1 MSTSMGCVM
10 HSDRIELTYH
20 RNAVAE
26 KILSAVCDLQ
36 PALIQIKVYG
46 VDISPIALDIE
57 PILISIRP
65 HMETIGPQ
73 AISIGPSLINVS
85 PPRSHFCRLATT
97 LVSQKS
103 RSCVATLHNQSAGLR
118 RHLMTFRQEAVTL
131 RVTDCSHQTALH
143 QPRQLQSCHRIS
155 AVCPLAGFETSILPS

>member
-1 MSTSMGCVM
+1 M
-10 HSDRIELTYH
+10 HGDRIELTH
-20 RNAVAE
+20 QRNAVAE

-85 PPRSHFCRLATT
+85 PPRSHFCLPCNN
-97 LVSQKS
+97 
-103 RSCVATLHNQSAGLR
+103 SCVAEKPFLR
-118 RHLMTFRQEAVTL
+118 NGRRPIL
-131 RVTDCSHQTALH
+131 RKVAELSTTKALA
-143 QPRQLQSCHRIS
+143 CGDIS
-155 AVCPLAGFETSILPS
+155 